1 MQEILNDSLC
11 KKKYISNKLLFIY
24 LSKVLSIYI
33 FLDFL
38 ASKLLANKKKLNWK
52 NVRNDFELLVNKYK
66 YLIKKEKNIEEDSPI
81 WMMWYQGIENAPLI
95 VQSCIKSVILNR
107 AKHPV
112 YIISKYNLNKYIKL
126 PKYIIQKLNSGYIT
140 ITHFSDIVRAALLYK
155 YGGYWIDATY
165 FINRPLTKVNTTF
178 FTIKLSHCW
187 RKNDPIINCL
197 WSINFMASTKNSF
210 ISTYSYMALIHYWK
224 KYNRSINYFL
234 LDYIVLIAYN
244 KIAKFKQTIL
254 NLPNIT
260 CSIFSLNKLLNSIY
274 IKNHTICSFNKL
286 KKTAK
291 GVLFIG
297 KKKTNYGY
305 IVKKYKLDLK
315 NENENIFIK

>member
-1 MQEILNDSLC
+1 MEEILNDSLF
-11 KKKYISNKLLFIY
+11 KKKIISNKSIY

-33 FLDFL
+33 FLNVL
-38 ASKLLANKKKLNWK
+38 ASTFLANKKILNWK
-52 NVRNDFELLVNKYK
+52 NVRNDFELLANKYK

-260 CSIFSLNKLLNSIY
+260 CSIFSLNKLLNSIH

>member
-1 MQEILNDSLC
+1 MKEKLNGSLC
-11 KKKYISNKLLFIY
+11 KKKYISNKLIY
-24 LSKVLSIYI
+24 LFKVLSIYI
-33 FLDFL
+33 FLNFL
-38 ASKLLANKKKLNWK
+38 ASKLLTNKKKLNWK

-126 PKYIIQKLNSGYIT
+126 PKYIIQKFHSGYIH
-140 ITHFSDIVRAALLYK
+140 IAHFSDIVRLALLYK

-197 WSINFMASTKNSF
+197 WSVNFIASTKNSF

-260 CSIFSLNKLLNSIY
+260 CSIFSLNKLLNSIHK
-274 IKNHTICSFNKL
+274 KNHTKCSFNKL
-286 KKTAK
+286 SKY
-291 GVLFIG
+291 GLGFLYIG

>member
-1 MQEILNDSLC
+1 MQEKLNDSLFQ
-11 KKKYISNKLLFIY
+11 KKIILNKLIY

-33 FLDFL
+33 FLNVL
-38 ASKLLANKKKLNWK
+38 ASTFLANKKILNWK
-52 NVRNDFELLVNKYK
+52 NVRNDFELLVDKYK

-178 FTIKLSHCW
+178 FTIKLNYCW
-187 RKNDPIINCL
+187 IQNHPIINCL
-197 WSINFMASTKNSF
+197 WSVNFMASTKNSF

-224 KYNRSINYFL
+224 KYNSQIEYFI
-234 LDYIVLIAYN
+234 LDYILLIAYN
-244 KIAKFKQTIL
+244 KIAKFKQVIL
-254 NLPNIT
+254 NLPNTT
-260 CSIFSLNKLLNSIY
+260 CNIFSLNNLLNSIHK
-274 IKNHTICSFNKL
+274 KNHTKCSFNKL
-286 KKTAK
+286 NKN
-291 GVLFIG
+291 GIGSLYIG

-305 IVKKYKLDLK
+305 IIKKYKLDLK
-315 NENENIFIK
+315 NENKNIFIK

>member
-1 MQEILNDSLC
+1 MEEILNDSLF
-11 KKKYISNKLLFIY
+11 KKKIISNKLIY

-33 FLDFL
+33 FLIVLVSTF
-38 ASKLLANKKKLNWK
+38 LANKKILNWE
-52 NVRNDFELLVNKYK
+52 NVRNDFELLVDKYK

-81 WMMWYQGIENAPLI
+81 WMMWYQGIENAPPI

-112 YIISKYNLNKYIKL
+112 YIISKYNINKYIKL

-178 FTIKLSHCW
+178 FTIKLNYCW
-187 RKNDPIINCL
+187 IQNHPIINCL
-197 WSINFMASTKNSF
+197 WSVNFMASTKNSF
-210 ISTYSYMALIHYWK
+210 IPTYSYMALIHYWK
-224 KYNRSINYFL
+224 KYNSSIDYFL

-260 CSIFSLNKLLNSIY
+260 CSIFSLNKLLNSIH

>member
-1 MQEILNDSLC
+1 
-11 KKKYISNKLLFIY
+11 
-24 LSKVLSIYI
+24 
-33 FLDFL
+33 
-38 ASKLLANKKKLNWK
+38 
-52 NVRNDFELLVNKYK
+52 
-66 YLIKKEKNIEEDSPI
+66 
-81 WMMWYQGIENAPLI
+81 MWYQGIENAPLI

-126 PKYIIQKLNSGYIT
+126 PKYIIQKFHSGYIR
-140 ITHFSDIVRAALLYK
+140 IAHFSDIVRLALLYK

-178 FTIKLSHCW
+178 FTIKLSYCW
-187 RKNDPIINCL
+187 IQNHPIINCL
-197 WSINFMASTKNSF
+197 WSVNFMASTKNSF

-244 KIAKFKQTIL
+244 KIAKFKQVIL
-254 NLPNIT
+254 NLPNTT
-260 CSIFSLNKLLNSIY
+260 CNIFSLNNLLNSIHK
-274 IKNHTICSFNKL
+274 KNHTKCSFNKL
-286 KKTAK
+286 NKN
-291 GVLFIG
+291 GIGSLYIG

>member
-1 MQEILNDSLC
+1 MKEILKDSLFQ
-11 KKKYISNKLLFIY
+11 KKIILNKLIY

-33 FLDFL
+33 FLNVL
-38 ASKLLANKKKLNWK
+38 ASTFLANKKILNWK
-52 NVRNDFELLVNKYK
+52 NVRNDFELLVDKYK

-95 VQSCIKSVILNR
+95 VQSCIKSVIINR

-178 FTIKLSHCW
+178 FTIKLSYCW
-187 RKNDPIINCL
+187 IQNHPIINCL
-197 WSINFMASTKNSF
+197 WSVNFMASTKNSF

-224 KYNRSINYFL
+224 QYNSQIHYFL
-234 LDYIVLIAYN
+234 LDYIFLIAYN
-244 KIAKFKQTIL
+244 KVDKFKQVIH

-260 CSIFSLNKLLNSIY
+260 CSIFSLNKLLNSIH
-274 IKNHTICSFNKL
+274 IKNHTKCPFNKL

-291 GVLFIG
+291 GVLYIG
-297 KKKTNYGY
+297 KNQTNYGY
-305 IVKKYKLDLK
+305 ITKKYKLDLK
-315 NENENIFIK
+315 NENKNIFIK